1 MHYYKFDISA
11 WAIHTAHLS
20 LEEEAVYF
28 RLINFYYDTELP
40 IPADPSAALRKLRL
54 SKHSSTAKVILSEF
68 FELLPD
74 GWHHNRCDKE
84 LSIYHGM
91 AERARQVGK
100 LGGRPKTKVE
110 TDPVPA
116 DNPSTNLTKNYKLET
131 INQELPP
138 SNEVAPEVDI
148 IDFRPSTIT
157 AITVALRSLG
167 VRNIIQTHPHFVRL
181 VAEGA
186 EVQEF
191 IDAGKMAMSSGK
203 PFAYVVAIVKR
214 QREEMQ
220 QAIKDK
226 PTLAI
231 VGKTNN
237 WMDSLELTHE
247 RCKQEGVEIIDDLRQ
262 LRINLND
269 RIQSQYR

>member
-11 WAIHTAHLS
+11 WAIHTSHLT
-20 LEEEAVYF
+20 LEEESVYF
-28 RLINFYYDTELP
+28 RLINSYYDTELP
-40 IPADPSAALRKLRL
+40 IPTDPSAALRKLRL
-54 SKHSSTAKVILSEF
+54 SKHSSIAKVILSEF

-84 LSIYHGM
+84 LETYHGM
-91 AERARQVGK
+91 SERARQVGK
-100 LGGRPKTKVE
+100 LGGRPKKPKE
-110 TDPVPA
+110 TDLVPP
-116 DNPSTNLTKNYKLET
+116 DNPDITLTKNYKLET
-131 INQELPP
+131 TNDELPP
-138 SNEVAPEVDI
+138 CNKVEPAVDL

-181 VAEGA
+181 VEEGA

-191 IDAGKMAMSSGK
+191 IDAGKVAMSSGK

-214 QREEMQ
+214 QRDEMQ

-226 PTLAI
+226 PMQPI
-231 VGKTNN
+231 GKTNN
-237 WMDSLELTHE
+237 WMESLEATHE

>member
-40 IPADPSAALRKLRL
+40 IPIDPSAALRKLRL

-91 AERARQVGK
+91 AERARQVGR

-110 TDPVPA
+110 TAPVPP
-116 DNPSTNLTKNYKLET
+116 DNPDITLTKNYKLET
-131 INQELPP
+131 INYELPP
-138 SNEVAPEVDI
+138 CNEVEPEVDI
-148 IDFRPSTIT
+148 IDFRPSTVT

-181 VAEGA
+181 VADGA

-191 IDAGKMAMSSGK
+191 IDAGKVAMSTGK

-220 QAIKDK
+220 QAIKDT
-226 PTLAI
+226 PVVAA
-231 VGKTNN
+231 GKVTN
-237 WMDSLELTHE
+237 WMSSLELTHQ
-247 RCKQEGVEIIDDLRQ
+247 RCKQEGIEVIDDLRQ
-262 LRINLND
+262 LRINLNEH
-269 RIQSQYR
+269 IQSQYR